1 MTVIDAAQWP
11 SRDDHAGHGDQMPS
25 SFQPHRLR
33 ELRTEAGWSQ
43 TELAD
48 KIDSDG
54 RQVSRY
60 EGGKVAPSLEA
71 VIRIAE
77 TFNVAVDY
85 LVIPDA
91 PRRPLHSPANAL
103 GDQLADFATLEPD
116 DQAALLKI
124 LDALVTKTK
133 LRALTAGAS

>member
-1 MTVIDAAQWP
+1 MLPTNEARA
-11 SRDDHAGHGDQMPS
+11 RLNQMSS

-33 ELRTEAGWSQ
+33 EQRTEAGWSQ

-77 TFNVAVDY
+77 VFNVAVDY
-85 LVIPDA
+85 LVIPNA
-91 PRRPLHSPANAL
+91 PRRPLHAPENAL
-103 GDQLADFATLEPD
+103 GDQLTDFATLEPD
-116 DQAALLKI
+116 DQAALLKV

>member
-1 MTVIDAAQWP
+1 
-11 SRDDHAGHGDQMPS
+11 MPS

-33 ELRTEAGWSQ
+33 ELRTERGWSQ
-43 TELAD
+43 AELAA
-48 KIDSDG
+48 KIDSDA

-71 VIRIAE
+71 VVRIADV
-77 TFNVAVDY
+77 FNVAVDY

-91 PRRPLHSPANAL
+91 SRRPLHAPENAL
-103 GDQLADFATLEPD
+103 ADQLAAFATLDPD
-116 DQAALLKI
+116 DQAALLKV

-133 LRALTAGAS
+133 LRALTGDSA

>member
-11 SRDDHAGHGDQMPS
+11 SRDDHGGHDMPS

-77 TFNVAVDY
+77 IFNVAVDY
-85 LVIPDA
+85 LVIPNA
-91 PRRPLHSPANAL
+91 ARRPLHAPQNAL
-103 GDQLADFATLEPD
+103 GDQLADFVALEPD

>member
-1 MTVIDAAQWP
+1 
-11 SRDDHAGHGDQMPS
+11 MPS

-48 KIDSDG
+48 RIDSDG

-85 LVIPDA
+85 LVIPNA
-91 PRRPLHSPANAL
+91 PRRALHSPTNAL
-103 GDQLADFATLEPD
+103 GDQLTDFATLEPD

>member
-11 SRDDHAGHGDQMPS
+11 SRDNHPGHGDQMPS

-33 ELRTEAGWSQ
+33 QLRTEAGWSQ

-77 TFNVAVDY
+77 VFNVSLDY
-85 LVIPDA
+85 LVIPDT
-91 PRRPLHSPANAL
+91 PRRPLHAPHNVVDAK
-103 GDQLADFATLEPD
+103 LADLSDLSDDERATIT
-116 DQAALLKI
+116 AVI
-124 LDALVTKTK
+124 DAITTKAK
-133 LRALTAGAS
+133 LRAITSTAS

>member
-11 SRDDHAGHGDQMPS
+11 SRDDHGGHHMPS
-25 SFQPHRLR
+25 SFQPQRLR

-43 TELAD
+43 GELAD

-91 PRRPLHSPANAL
+91 LRRPLHSPPNAL
-103 GDQLADFATLEPD
+103 DDHAADFAVLEPD
-116 DQAALLKI
+116 DQAALLKV

>member
-1 MTVIDAAQWP
+1 MAFVRRVIHSMHPGSWSPESILRAP
-11 SRDDHAGHGDQMPS
+11 SWR
-25 SFQPHRLR
+25 
-33 ELRTEAGWSQ
+33 Q

-91 PRRPLHSPANAL
+91 SRRALHSPVNAL

-116 DQAALLKI
+116 DQAALLKV

>member
-11 SRDDHAGHGDQMPS
+11 PRDDHGGHDMPS
-25 SFQPHRLR
+25 SFQPDRLR

-43 TELAD
+43 GELAA

-60 EGGKVAPSLEA
+60 EGGKVPPSLEA

-77 TFNVAVDY
+77 TFNVSVDY
-85 LVIPDA
+85 LVIEDA
-91 PRRPLHSPANAL
+91 PRRAL
-103 GDQLADFATLEPD
+103 RGPENLFGDQLNDVATLAPD
-116 DQAALLKI
+116 DQAALLKV

>member
-11 SRDDHAGHGDQMPS
+11 SRDNHGGPGMPS
-25 SFQPHRLR
+25 SFQAHRLR
-33 ELRTEAGWSQ
+33 ELRSQAGWSQ
-43 TELAD
+43 AELAD
-48 KIDSDG
+48 KIDSDA

-60 EGGKVAPSLEA
+60 EGGKVAPGLEA
-71 VIRIAE
+71 VVRIAE
-77 TFNVAVDY
+77 VFNVAVDY

-91 PRRPLHSPANAL
+91 PRRPLHAPHNAL
-103 GDQLADFATLEPD
+103 GDQLAAFAALDPN

-133 LRALTAGAS
+133 LRALTGGAS